1 MLDIRNI
8 RKLWNLEQ
16 NSLLKIHKI
25 DRKFRFKPILD
36 RSVTA
41 EMKNRLNISK
51 FVLIQRPTFNFTS
64 NQCKNLLKLPLP
76 LHLKIESKKISSK
89 LLQQF
94 IKIKR
99 FLSKI
104 SCKGR
109 FFSHGVNVIDIF

>member
-64 NQCKNLLKLPLP
+64 NQCKKQTCQNCHYHFILKLNQ
-76 LHLKIESKKISSK
+76 KKFPPNFSNSSSK
-89 LLQQF
+89 L
-94 IKIKR
+94 KD
-99 FLSKI
+99 
-104 SCKGR
+104 
-109 FFSHGVNVIDIF
+109 FFPKSLAKEGFFHTE